1 MKINPTTWFYQRLFR
16 ALTHPIVK
24 GLSERILP
32 HRLWII
38 LGAHLFLFTVSYA
51 VSIRVLDEGLPQ
63 GEALFYRTLA
73 PLVVLRLVAFWWHD
87 LFQGLWRYVS
97 FQDLLNIIR
106 ASFLSSIVFIL
117 VGFLWGPLRVPERLA
132 LLDLTFCIFFTG
144 GIRFVVRNIRE
155 NFLQAHPVQSI
166 KNILVVGPL
175 NRVQP
180 LVKDLMGDPDRH
192 YIPYAVLDP
201 TRHDRIFRSRI
212 NDVPVLTPPQLL
224 EQRPTLRSLEAIV
237 ICWPEAGKKQL
248 EKVVEDLKSLQV
260 PFKIIPQVEDI
271 LTDKVSISDIR
282 NVEIEDL
289 LERKPVRI
297 EMERIRDYL
306 KGKTIMVTGGGG
318 SIGSELC
325 RQIAQFRPKGLVVV
339 ERSESSLYDLR
350 MELSKGFP
358 ELPLFASISSINDAA
373 GILALMKRFEV
384 EVVFHAAAYKHVPLM
399 EVAPVESAYN
409 NVLGTYNVAQA
420 AVKAGVR
427 RFVMISTD
435 KAVNPANVMGVTKR
449 IAEMVIQGL
458 QGAGGTRFMVVRFG
472 NVLGSAGSVIPI
484 FKRQIQE
491 GGPVTVTHPDIERYF
506 MTIPEA
512 VQLVLQA
519 GCMGKGGEIFVLD
532 MGSPMKIVTLA
543 ERLITLSGKRPH
555 KDIEIRF
562 TGLRPGEKMFEEL
575 LNRGEEHAE
584 TTHPQILVALSGSA
598 ERAFMERQIAEIRQ
612 RVLAHDEKGLM
623 ERLMD
628 LVPGYPF
635 QGDETE
641 RELGPGSRLC
651 ARALGGTKSWS
662 DGVMEYRK
670 QRV

>member
-1 MKINPTTWFYQRLFR
+1 MKRNPAAWFYRKLVR
-16 ALTHPIVK
+16 ALTHPAVK
-24 GLSERILP
+24 GASERLLP

-38 LGAHLFLFTVSYA
+38 QVAHLLLFAMSYA
-51 VSIRVLDEGLPQ
+51 VSISVLDVGLTEGQ
-63 GEALFYRTLA
+63 TLFFRSAA
-73 PLVVLRLVAFWWHD
+73 PLLILRLVAFWWHD

-106 ASFLSSIVFIL
+106 ASFLSSMAFIL
-117 VGFLWGPLRVPERLA
+117 LGYLFSPFRVPEKLA

-144 GIRFVVRNIRE
+144 GVRFVVRNIRE
-155 NFLQAHPVQSI
+155 NFLQAHPVHAI

-180 LVKDLMGDPDRH
+180 LLKELMSDPDRH

-201 TRHDRIFRSRI
+201 TSQDRIFRSRI
-212 NDVPVLTPPQLL
+212 NDVPVLTPRQLL
-224 EQRPTLRSLEAIV
+224 EQQPALRSLEAIV
-237 ICWPEAGKKQL
+237 ICWPEAGKRQV
-248 EKVVEDLKSLQV
+248 EMVVEDLKSLQV

-271 LTDKVSISDIR
+271 LSDRVNISDIR

-297 EMERIRDYL
+297 EMERIREYL
-306 KGKTIMVTGGGG
+306 KGKTVLVTGGGG

-325 RQIAQFRPKGLVVV
+325 RQVARFGPKGLVVA
-339 ERSESSLYDLR
+339 ERSENSLYALELELR
-350 MELSKGFP
+350 KRFP
-358 ELPLFASISSINDAA
+358 ELPLYATISSINDGDGMA
-373 GILALMKRFEV
+373 ALMSRYGV

-399 EVAPVESAYN
+399 EAAPVESAYN

-420 AVKAGVR
+420 AVKAGVKC
-427 RFVMISTD
+427 FVMVSSD

-449 IAEMVIQGL
+449 IGEMVIQGFG
-458 QGAGGTRFMVVRFG
+458 GAGRTGFMVVRFG

-484 FKRQIQE
+484 FKKQIQE

-575 LNRGEEHAE
+575 LNRGERHAE
-584 TTHPQILVALSGSA
+584 TAHPQILVALSGSV
-598 ERAFMERQIAEIRQ
+598 ESLGMERQIREIRQ
-612 RVLAHDEKGLM
+612 HILAHDEKGLR
-623 ERLMD
+623 EKFKE

-635 QGDETE
+635 QGDEAVKAAVGME
-641 RELGPGSRLC
+641 SFVQGPREGL
-651 ARALGGTKSWS
+651 RAGGA
-662 DGVMEYRK
+662 E
-670 QRV
+670 